1 MCIRDRAVVGVM
13 LGLVAIEA
21 FAVHLMMSRFSLP
34 AACILTALSVYAII
48 WMVAEA
54 RAVVLNPL
62 LVGNDELVAR
72 WGMLARER
80 VPLGPVSYTHL
91 S

>member
-1 MCIRDRAVVGVM
+1 MAVVGVM

-34 AACILTALSVYAII
+34 AACILTGPPSVYAII
-48 WMVAEA
+48 WTVAEA

-72 WGMLARER
+72 WGTLARGR
-80 VPLGPVSYTHL
+80 ACPSGS
-91 S
+91 